1 MVSFLSRG
9 INLEILSLTVFK
21 ALLIGFSIGTVIGL
35 TGIGAILAMP
45 CLIYVLGISP
55 VPAVGTGLLFGLL
68 TRIRGAIEHHRLKN
82 IDIKTS
88 IYFAIGAAPSTIVS
102 SRFVNHFSESGKF
115 PGLDSFLQYAM
126 GSILIVTLILLLI
139 QNAMTWKNN
148 SGQESTPLGAG
159 LRGLSRGKKAVGF
172 TRGRKIGCILA
183 GALIGALIGAT
194 SIGGGVLAIP
204 ILMIFFGLNP
214 AIAVGTSILISIIC
228 TMVGGTVYLLSR
240 NINLPVLLP
249 MVLGAWPGVVI
260 GSRLTRRIPQ
270 RVLKIFLM
278 IAIAGGTITFFWG
291 ARH

>member
-9 INLEILSLTVFK
+9 INLEILSLTGFK
-21 ALLIGFSIGTVIGL
+21 ALLIGFFVGTVIGL

-45 CLIYVLGISP
+45 CLIYVLGIPP

-82 IDIKTS
+82 IHIKAS
-88 IYFAIGAAPSTIVS
+88 VLFAIGAAPSTIIS
-102 SRFVNHFSESGKF
+102 SRLVNYFSESGKF
-115 PGLDSFLQYAM
+115 AGLDSFLQYTM

-139 QNAMTWKNN
+139 QNASTWKSN
-148 SGQESTPLGAG
+148 SGQESIPPGAG

-183 GALIGALIGAT
+183 GALIGTLIGAT
-194 SIGGGVLAIP
+194 SIGGGVLVIP
-204 ILMIFFGLNP
+204 VLMIFFGLNP
-214 AIAVGTSILISIIC
+214 SIAVGTSILISVVC

-249 MVLGAWPGVVI
+249 MLLGSWPGVVI

-278 IAIAGGTITFFWG
+278 IAIAGGTVTFFWG
-291 ARH
+291 ARR